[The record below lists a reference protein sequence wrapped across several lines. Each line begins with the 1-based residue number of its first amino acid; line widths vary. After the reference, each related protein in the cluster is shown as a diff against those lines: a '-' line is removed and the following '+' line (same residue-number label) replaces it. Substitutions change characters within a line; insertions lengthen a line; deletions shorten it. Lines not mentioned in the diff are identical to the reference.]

1 MKTFFSNLLAT
12 KNGRLTAFFL
22 LYMTEGIPLGFTAV
36 AIATQMRRQ
45 GLGPAAIGAFVGSL
59 YLPWAFKWAVGP
71 FVDVLS
77 SDRYGR
83 RRLWILMMQCGMMAT
98 LMIAMPFDF
107 VTQLGIFTAI
117 IYAHNAFGATQDVAI
132 DALACGVLPEEERG
146 IANGFMFAGAGIGQ
160 AVGGAGVLYLAA
172 VVPFNISYLLVI
184 GMILAVTVLVVLP
197 LKEKTV
203 PRPQFPGT
211 KGEAIVA
218 ELGNFV
224 RDAWRAFT
232 GTRSAMVG
240 VVVAVLPPGA
250 MALGLALQT
259 NLGVELG
266 LKDNDI
272 ANVNLASQVIFSI
285 TCIAGGWVSDR
296 FGRRTSLA
304 LFIFCTTLPT
314 LWLAWAMHQAGWI
327 MPVAANAA
335 NRPVPPETLMTIYWT
350 AVMIYSVFQGAYYG
364 VRTALF
370 MDVTTPAVAAT
381 QFTAYMAL
389 SNLAISFSAWWQGW
403 AVERWGYPVTL
414 AADCV
419 VGLFCVVLL
428 PLMKPVPREEP
439 KPASAEVAAAV

>member
-1 MKTFFSNLLAT
+1 MKTTFSDLLAT
-12 KNGRLTAFFL
+12 KNGRLAAFFL

-77 SDRYGR
+77 SDRFGR
-83 RRLWILMMQCGMMAT
+83 RRLWILLTQCGMMAT
-98 LMIAMPFDF
+98 LLIAMPFDF

-132 DALACGVLPEEERG
+132 DALACGVLPENERG
-146 IANGFMFAGAGIGQ
+146 ITNGFMFAGAGIGQ
-160 AVGGAGVLYLAA
+160 AVGGSGVLFLAS
-172 VVPFNISYLLVI
+172 VIPFNLSYFLVI
-184 GMILAVTVLVVLP
+184 GMILAVTVFVVLP
-197 LKEKTV
+197 LKEKAV
-203 PRPQFPGT
+203 PRQQFAGS
-211 KGEAIVA
+211 KGEAVAA
-218 ELGNFV
+218 ELQVFV

-240 VVVAVLPPGA
+240 VVVALLPPGA

-266 LKDNDI
+266 LSDVEI
-272 ANVNLASQVIFSI
+272 GWVNLSTQVVFAI
-285 TCIAGGWVSDR
+285 TCIGGGWLSDR
-296 FGRRTSLA
+296 FGRRLTLT
-304 LFIFCTTLPT
+304 LFIIGTTLPT
-314 LWLAWAMHQAGWI
+314 LWLAWAMNDASWI
-327 MPVAANAA
+327 MPVDAKMA
-335 NRPVPPETLMTIYWT
+335 NRPVPPQSLVFVYWA
-350 AVMIYSVFQGAYYG
+350 AVIIYSVCQGGYYG

-389 SNLAISFSAWWQGW
+389 SNLAISYSAYWQGM
-403 AVERWGYPVTL
+403 AVEKWGYPTTL
-414 AADCV
+414 VLDCAL
-419 VGLFCVVLL
+419 GLVLLVLL
-428 PLMKPVPREEP
+428 PLMKPVPRDEQAPDKAVE
-439 KPASAEVAAAV
+439 AAA